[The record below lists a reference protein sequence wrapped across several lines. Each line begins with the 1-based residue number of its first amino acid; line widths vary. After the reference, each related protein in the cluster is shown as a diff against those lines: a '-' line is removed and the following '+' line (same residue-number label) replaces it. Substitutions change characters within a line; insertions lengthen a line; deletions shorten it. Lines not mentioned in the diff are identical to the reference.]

1 MEKEYIELTD
11 LSALLKEGI
20 EDMFPGLVWVRAEIS
35 GLNRKQNGHC
45 YLDLS
50 QSGRGGVIAKV
61 RGTIILFMASRSTST
76 RSIPSSPWA
85 PPRDRSARQSSG

>member
-35 GLNRKQNGHC
+35 GLNRKQNG
-45 YLDLS
+45 S
-50 QSGRGGVIAKV
+50 
-61 RGTIILFMASRSTST
+61 
-76 RSIPSSPWA
+76 
-85 PPRDRSARQSSG
+85 